1 MGPYTVERHLK
12 SGGMG
17 QLWRA
22 TDLRLDEAVA
32 LKLMDPAIVETDAA
46 RQRFFRE
53 AQAAAKLRG
62 AGVVQILDFAVDPA
76 TRAPYIAME
85 LLRGEDLA
93 ERLARGPLGLAE
105 TIAILAGVCGAIG
118 RAHRL
123 QIVHRD
129 LKPANIFLTDG
140 DDGQGVKVLDFGIV
154 KLGFEGLQRQA
165 PLTFAGATLG
175 TVSYMSP
182 EQIADAQRVD
192 YRADQ

>member
-1 MGPYTVERHLK
+1 MSEARDPGDTTVGADRSGGAPPARPGPGTVVGERWRLDGYLK

-93 ERLARGPLGLAE
+93 
-105 TIAILAGVCGAIG
+105 
-118 RAHRL
+118 
-123 QIVHRD
+123 
-129 LKPANIFLTDG
+129 
-140 DDGQGVKVLDFGIV
+140 
-154 KLGFEGLQRQA
+154 
-165 PLTFAGATLG
+165 
-175 TVSYMSP
+175 
-182 EQIADAQRVD
+182 
-192 YRADQ
+192 